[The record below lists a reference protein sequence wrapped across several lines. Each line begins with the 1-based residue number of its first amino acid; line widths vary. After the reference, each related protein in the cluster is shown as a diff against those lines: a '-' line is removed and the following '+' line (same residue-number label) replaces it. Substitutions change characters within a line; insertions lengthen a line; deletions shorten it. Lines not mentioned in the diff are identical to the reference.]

1 MSDLEKL
8 HEAVF
13 NITPLVLQEEYLH
26 MKTPWQM
33 VLGGLILPEIARL
46 DPSVLDAD
54 PTYKAL
60 MEQYT
65 KEQVIEFFA
74 PKIETKEVI
83 KEVTKEIPVT
93 KVVEK
98 IVKVPTGGTTIIE
111 SSGKYRRLKSGVA
124 KVKRFERELDSA
136 DRDVFIL
143 RWNKL
148 QRLVTDDDPICK
160 ELADEINK
168 GVGTPL
174 SPMQVAG
181 YFSYLCRL
189 GMWAEADREGRIDRS
204 VKRGAFTVRP
214 IYSPELLKQIA
225 DNWEKQRA
233 DEAVR
238 AEAHTKLREARAR
251 GEKIRI
257 KTPVEGTTVVSP
269 APTPEPVAEPEE
281 EFDIRFM

>member
-13 NITPLVLQEEYLH
+13 NITPLVLQEEYSH
-26 MKTPWQM
+26 MKMPWQM
-33 VLGGLILPEIARL
+33 VLGGMILPEIAKL

-83 KEVTKEIPVT
+83 KEVTKEVPVT

-98 IVKVPTGGTTIIE
+98 IVKVSTGTAVVET
-111 SSGKYRRLKSGVA
+111 SGKFRRLKSGVA

-148 QRLVTDDDPICK
+148 QRLVNDDDPVCK
-160 ELADEINK
+160 ELAYEINK
-168 GVGTPL
+168 GGGAPL

-189 GMWAEADREGRIDRS
+189 GMWTEADREERINRS
-204 VKRGAFTVRP
+204 IKRGSFRVRP
-214 IYSPELLKQIA
+214 FYSPELIAQIVE
-225 DNWEKQRA
+225 NWKKERA
-233 DEAVR
+233 DEAAR
-238 AEAHTKLREARAR
+238 AEAHTKLREARER

-257 KTPVEGTTVVSP
+257 KTPVESTTVVSP
-269 APTPEPVAEPEE
+269 APTPEPVAEE
-281 EFDIRFM
+281 EFDIKFM